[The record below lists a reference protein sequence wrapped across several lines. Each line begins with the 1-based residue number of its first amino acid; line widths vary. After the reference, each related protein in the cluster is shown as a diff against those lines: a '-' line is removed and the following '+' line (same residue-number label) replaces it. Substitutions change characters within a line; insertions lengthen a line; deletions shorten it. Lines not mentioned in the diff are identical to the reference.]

1 MSDIDFES
9 LHNAVM
15 ENIDERLWNN
25 YDFDIVLKSAR
36 IVWDGT
42 AVQVE
47 SKDFSMIFDLV
58 DYNLLD
64 YEGFDVN

>member
-1 MSDIDFES
+1 MSGIDFES

-58 DYNLLD
+58 DYSLLD

>member
-58 DYNLLD
+58 DYSLLD

>member
-1 MSDIDFES
+1 
-9 LHNAVM
+9 M
-15 ENIDERLWNN
+15 EY